1 MLTESILLA
10 LCGGALGVLFSIL
23 SVHWIHVLGPKS
35 VPRLSDIGIDR
46 EALLF
51 TLSIS
56 LFSGILFGLAPALRI
71 ARIDLHSILTD
82 GTRGSSGTGA
92 VWGRGNN
99 LRRLLVVSELALS
112 VVLLIGAGLLI
123 RSFARLEN
131 VAPGFNPKQVLTF
144 ELTTNSRRYKDG
156 PAVLATYRQLNERL
170 ERIPGVSAAGSITS
184 LPLSEMFAWGPI
196 TIEGRTPPAGEN
208 FINADERIVS
218 GHYFEAMQIPLR
230 QGRFFNDLDT
240 ATTQKIA
247 IIDEYF
253 AQQYWP
259 NEDPVGKRIRTGG
272 LESKEP
278 WITIVGVVGRIK
290 QDTLDSDPR
299 IAFYLPHSQ
308 YTTPAMNV
316 VLRSGAAPTALTSAI
331 KKEIRELDP
340 DLPIYNV
347 RTMDDRVQ
355 ESLARRRFSM
365 MMLGLFA
372 ALALVLATIG
382 IYGVMAYMVSQGTRE
397 IGIRLALG
405 ATQTN
410 ILRLV
415 VRQGMTLALTGV
427 GIGLAGAFMLTRL
440 MRSLLFGVQST
451 DPFTFVAIA
460 ALLTLVALLASYIPA
475 RRAARID
482 PMVSLRCE

>member
-1 MLTESILLA
+1 
-10 LCGGALGVLFSIL
+10 
-23 SVHWIHVLGPKS
+23 
-35 VPRLSDIGIDR
+35 
-46 EALLF
+46 
-51 TLSIS
+51 
-56 LFSGILFGLAPALRI
+56 
-71 ARIDLHSILTD
+71 
-82 GTRGSSGTGA
+82 
-92 VWGRGNN
+92 
-99 LRRLLVVSELALS
+99 
-112 VVLLIGAGLLI
+112 
-123 RSFARLEN
+123 
-131 VAPGFNPKQVLTF
+131 
-144 ELTTNSRRYKDG
+144 
-156 PAVLATYRQLNERL
+156 
-170 ERIPGVSAAGSITS
+170 
-184 LPLSEMFAWGPI
+184 MFAWGPI
-196 TIEGRTPPAGEN
+196 TIEGRTPPSGEN
-208 FINADERIVS
+208 FLNADERIVS
-218 GHYFEAMQIPLR
+218 GRYFEAMQIPLR
-230 QGRFFNDLDT
+230 NGLFFNDLDT
-240 ATTQKIA
+240 PTTQKIA

-278 WITIVGVVGRIK
+278 WLTIVGVVGRIK
-290 QDTLDSDPR
+290 QDALDSDPR

-316 VLRSGAAPTALTSAI
+316 VVRSDVAPAALTSAI
-331 KKEIRELDP
+331 KKEIHELDP

-372 ALALVLATIG
+372 FLALALATIG

-405 ATQTN
+405 ATQNN

-415 VRQGMTLALTGV
+415 VRQGMALALTGV
-427 GIGLAGAFMLTRL
+427 AIGLVGAFVLTRL
-440 MRSLLFGVQST
+440 MRSLLFGVKST
-451 DPFTFVAIA
+451 DPLTFVAIA
-460 ALLTLVALLASYIPA
+460 SLLAAIALLASYIPA